1 MKKYLFSALILSS
14 VSGVL
19 AQQDNETYQFG
30 LTNDGLLPPARH
42 NAYGP
47 GIESDATGQP
57 FHWVP
62 KDDSQSQQP
71 SFPDPTLRVV
81 PDGYGLGVGR
91 DQYGRPMERRGGF
104 GN

>member
-1 MKKYLFSALILSS
+1 MKKYFFSLLILLS
-14 VSGVL
+14 VSGVS
-19 AQQDNETYQFG
+19 AQQDNETYRFG

-47 GIESDATGQP
+47 GIDSDAAGQP

-62 KDDSQSQQP
+62 KDSSQSQQH

-81 PDGYGLGVGR
+81 PDGYGLGVGS
-91 DQYGRPMERRGGF
+91 DQYGRPIERRKGLGD
-104 GN
+104 